1 MNNPIVNLLFIAV
14 MTMSFGIFV
23 AACDESK
30 SEAEVDTGYSD
41 AACDA
46 CGIYDDTQE
55 PDARIEDVQPELSER
70 ERDEVRVEITRNN
83 ADLASE
89 FVKIT
94 AFGIV
99 SDILDEE

>member
-55 PDARIEDVQPELSER
+55 PDVRIEDVTPDIDTGCHDAEC
-70 ERDEVRVEITRNN
+70 NN
-83 ADLASE
+83 TDTE
-89 FVKIT
+89 
-94 AFGIV
+94 
-99 SDILDEE
+99 SDILEEE